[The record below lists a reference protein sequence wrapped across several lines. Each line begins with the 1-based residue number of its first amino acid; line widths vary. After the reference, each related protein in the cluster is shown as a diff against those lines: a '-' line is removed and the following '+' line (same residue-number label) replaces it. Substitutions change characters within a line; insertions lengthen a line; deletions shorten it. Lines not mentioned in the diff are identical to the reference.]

1 MGFPVRFVR
10 PIVQTVEQVPS
21 RFRDLSRLRDVAQ
34 ILIRHGFGLVLKGVD
49 IPGLPKVDPDEM
61 ISTPARALAALQD
74 LGPTYVKLGQVLSTR
89 PDILPEEYITAFET
103 LQDNVGAMPLDAVYS
118 QLTKELG
125 TGWRDRIADFDP
137 VPLATASIAQV
148 HTATLKTGEEVVF
161 KIQRPG
167 LERVIRSDL
176 AILHFLAQRIAH
188 EFPEA
193 NSVDMEGVVS
203 EFENS
208 ILLELDFTAEA
219 QNMRRAAANFEG
231 DTRVHIPVVHAD
243 LSTKG
248 VLCMERLRGVK
259 IREARDAG
267 HDMAAV
273 GDRFLAVAYEM
284 LFVHGFFHGD
294 LHPGNVIVMEGGVIG
309 LIDWGMTGRLT
320 ADMRNDVIFIIFALQ
335 RGDTRSIAHIVYGIA
350 IKKERVDY
358 RAVERAT
365 TAVIE
370 KHWAGN
376 SLREMQ
382 LGPFV
387 IDLARKASENGARI
401 PREYTMFFKALMTAE
416 GLAKALLPE
425 VDPIAAAAPYIE
437 KLIRERLDFT
447 RIQSDLLYH
456 GLTLSSVIR
465 RLPISLSQF
474 LDDLD
479 AQRLRLDI
487 RTVMDPA
494 VEARRERRENRRIA
508 AIGSV
513 GMLLC
518 GTIALFPEHGWYGSV
533 PIYTVTFFFLGG
545 VLGLTAFGMMLMNRS

>member
-1 MGFPVRFVR
+1 MRIVR
-10 PIVQTVEQVPS
+10 PIVQTVEQVPK
-21 RFRDLSRLRDVAQ
+21 RVRDLGRLRDVAQ
-34 ILIRHGFGLVLKGVD
+34 ILIRHGFGLLVRGVE
-49 IPGLPKVDPDEM
+49 IPGLPKFEKDSFE
-61 ISTPARALAALQD
+61 STPARAAAALQD

-89 PDILPEEYITAFET
+89 PDVLPEEYILAFQA
-103 LQDNVGAMPLDAVYS
+103 LQDDVTAMPMESVHA
-118 QLTKELG
+118 QLAKELG
-125 TGWRDRIADFDP
+125 ILWRDRVDSFDP

-148 HTATLKTGEEVVF
+148 HSARLKTGEDVVF
-161 KIQRPG
+161 KVQRPG
-167 LERVIRSDL
+167 LERIIRADL
-176 AILHFLAQRIAH
+176 AILHFLAQTIAN

-193 NSVDMEGVVS
+193 NSIDMQGVVA
-203 EFENS
+203 EFESS
-208 ILLELDFTAEA
+208 ILLELDFNNEA
-219 QNMRRAAANFEG
+219 QNMRRAAANFGE
-231 DTRVHIPVVHAD
+231 DERVRVPVVYAE
-243 LSTKG
+243 LTSKR
-248 VLCMERLRGVK
+248 VLCMERLHGVK

-267 HDMAAV
+267 HDMALV
-273 GDRFLAVAYEM
+273 GDRFLSVAYDM

-294 LHPGNVIVMEGGVIG
+294 LHPGNVLIMEGGVIG

-370 KHWAGN
+370 KHWTGN
-376 SLREMQ
+376 SMREMQ

-425 VDPIAAAAPYIE
+425 VDPITAAAPYIE
-437 KLIRERLDFT
+437 RIIRERLDFN
-447 RIQSDLLYH
+447 RLQGDALYH
-456 GLTLSSVIR
+456 GLTLASVAR

-487 RTVMDPA
+487 RTVMDPE
-494 VEARRERRENRRIA
+494 VEARREGRENRRIA

-518 GTIALFPEHGWYGSV
+518 GTVALFPDHGWYGSIPV
-533 PIYTVTFFFLGG
+533 YTVAFYVLGG
-545 VLGLTAFGMMLMNRS
+545 LLGLTAFGMMLMNRS